1 MFTAFNTL
9 FMLGIIFN
17 VLSLSVGVLVGDAMG
32 ANYAVFT
39 IWSVSNLLAGML
51 FSIESSSGILK
62 TVSYLM
68 PQKWFLKG
76 AELLIVGDKSAYS
89 MIICITVAYLIVIL
103 SVGVVG
109 LKMKRT
115 D

>member
-1 MFTAFNTL
+1 MGIKLSEYLFLL

-39 IWSVSNLLAGML
+39 IWSVSNLLAGMF
-51 FSIESSSGILK
+51 FSIEGSSRILK

-76 AELLIVGDKSAYS
+76 TEMLIVGDKTAYS
-89 MIICITVAYLIVIL
+89 MIV
-103 SVGVVG
+103 
-109 LKMKRT
+109 
-115 D
+115 